1 MSTPSSSSSRLSC
14 RPARFGVAV
23 ALAVTTML
31 SGCFTST
38 GDFKSKA
45 EKSITD
51 DVAAEVGVTFTDV
64 NCDTPIDQNAGTRF
78 ACQAID
84 ADGGIWEFDN
94 VIDAKNSLVVNIAR
108 RP

>member
-1 MSTPSSSSSRLSC
+1 MTM
-14 RPARFGVAV
+14 AV
-23 ALAVTTML
+23 ASTALL

-51 DVAAEVGVTFTDV
+51 DVAAEVGVTFADV
-64 NCDTPIDQNAGTRF
+64 NCDAPVDQNAGTRF
-78 ACQAID
+78 TCQAID
-84 ADGGIWEFDN
+84 SDGGIWEFDN
-94 VIDAKNSLVVNIAR
+94 VIDAKNSLVVNIAK